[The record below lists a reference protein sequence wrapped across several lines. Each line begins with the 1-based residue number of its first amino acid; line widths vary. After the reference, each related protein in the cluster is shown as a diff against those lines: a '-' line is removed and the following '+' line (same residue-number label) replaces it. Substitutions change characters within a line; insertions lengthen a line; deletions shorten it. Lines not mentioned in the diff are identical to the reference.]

1 MWDYDHGSLPDAFL
15 GFFTKISDIHSHNT
29 RSAVSNKLAKNVN
42 VRTAHGKKSFK
53 ITGVDI
59 FNEINNLPFYKSS
72 CTRQTFL
79 KHYKNFL
86 IDQY

>member
-1 MWDYDHGSLPDAFL
+1 MWDYDHGSLPDAIF

-29 RSAVSNKLAKNVN
+29 RSAASNKLAKT

-59 FNEINNLPFYKSS
+59 FNEVNTLPFYKSS
-72 CTRQTFL
+72 HTRITFL
-79 KHYKNFL
+79 NHYKKYL